1 MNYDLKVGFGR
12 IDITPPL
19 GIDLLGYYHRR
30 LADGVL
36 DNLEANA
43 LAIRKNDVTTLLVAI
58 DNACPAKYFM
68 DECKSRIKLSTGV
81 KESNIY
87 IHATHT
93 HTGPKVASKMDSD
106 KQYLTSQEELYEQVL
121 ICKIADACKLA
132 IDDLAPAKLGY
143 GKGKAE
149 RVAFNRRYLMKDG
162 TTQTNPGVN
171 NPNIEKAIGVVD
183 EEVSVLRFLRED
195 GKSYVLGEF
204 GNHPDVVGGNKIS
217 GDWPTLTRSVFEKA
231 IENSKCIFFNGPQGD
246 LNHVNVFPEKGD
258 MNGMFIDFDN
268 VSRGYSHAKH
278 IANVVA
284 SGMMNAFE
292 KVNFIDVD
300 EIKCIQKT
308 IEVKSN
314 MPLPEEMEQAYY
326 IQKMHKEGKDSELPY
341 KGMMLTTMVAD
352 SARKIKLEHGP
363 ETFPLLMS
371 GLKLGKVAIVG
382 FPGEPFCKI
391 GVETKKYDGF
401 DMVIPFCLTNE
412 CAGYFPMQ
420 DSYDEGGYESKTS
433 SFKAGVGERLIE
445 EAHKLLD
452 ELK

>member
-12 IDITPPL
+12 TDITPPL

-36 DNLEANA
+36 DNLEVNA
-43 LAIRKNDVTTLLVAI
+43 LAIKKDTTTILLVAV
-58 DNACPAKYFM
+58 DTACPDLEFIT
-68 DECKSRIKLSTGV
+68 ECKSSIKLATGV
-81 KESNIY
+81 PLDNIY
-87 IHATHT
+87 IHSTHT
-93 HTGPKVASKMDSD
+93 HTGPKLASKMDATT
-106 KQYLTSQEELYEQVL
+106 KYYTSQEEIYERTTVY
-121 ICKIADACKLA
+121 KITDACKLA

-171 NPNIEKAIGVVD
+171 NPNIEKPIGVVD
-183 EEVSVLRFLRED
+183 EEVSVLRFLRKD
-195 GKSYVLGEF
+195 GKNYVLGEF
-204 GNHPDVVGGNKIS
+204 GNHPDTIGGNKIS

-292 KVNFIDVD
+292 KVNFIDVN
-300 EIKCIQKT
+300 EVKSIQKN
-308 IEVKSN
+308 IEVPSN

-326 IQKMHKEGKDSELPY
+326 INKMHREGKDNELPY
-341 KGMMLTTMVAD
+341 KGMMLTTMVAG
-352 SARKIKLEHGP
+352 SARRIRLEHGP
-363 ETFPLLMS
+363 ESFSLLLS
-371 GLKLGKVAIVG
+371 GLKLGKIAIVG

-391 GVETKKYDGF
+391 GIETKKYQGF
-401 DMVIPFCLTNE
+401 DMVIPFCLTNQ

-420 DSYDEGGYESKTS
+420 DSYDEGGYEAQTS
-433 SFKAGVGERLIE
+433 SFKAGIGERLIE
-445 EAHKLLD
+445 EAHKLLS
-452 ELK
+452 EL